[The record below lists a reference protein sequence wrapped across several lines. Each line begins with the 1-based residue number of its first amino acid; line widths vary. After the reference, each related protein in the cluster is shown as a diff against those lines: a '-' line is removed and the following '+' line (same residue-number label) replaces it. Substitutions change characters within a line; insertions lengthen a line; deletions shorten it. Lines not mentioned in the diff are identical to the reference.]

1 MWMLCQDTQ
10 AIPAEDRGDIPSYC
24 GPKEIGQIFG
34 ISYIYSMFFRFGLIR
49 VPKEGSREAV
59 ERLRQVTCAHL
70 RRSNKSCLIG

>member
-10 AIPAEDRGDIPSYC
+10 AILAEDRGDIPSYC

-49 VPKEGSREAV
+49 VPKRVAGKLLNGSD
-59 ERLRQVTCAHL
+59 
-70 RRSNKSCLIG
+70 KSPAQSK